1 MIYMALT
8 QPTFSMTTT
17 DPPAALVSI
26 TAAILKFGV
35 AWAKFRQMRGSNRDV
50 LRLCLEAAIRTE
62 ADKEYVFKVRDAM
75 LMMVGKEGD
84 VVVKGKRL

>member
-1 MIYMALT
+1 MALT

-35 AWAKFRQMRGSNRDV
+35 A
-50 LRLCLEAAIRTE
+50 
-62 ADKEYVFKVRDAM
+62 
-75 LMMVGKEGD
+75 
-84 VVVKGKRL
+84 